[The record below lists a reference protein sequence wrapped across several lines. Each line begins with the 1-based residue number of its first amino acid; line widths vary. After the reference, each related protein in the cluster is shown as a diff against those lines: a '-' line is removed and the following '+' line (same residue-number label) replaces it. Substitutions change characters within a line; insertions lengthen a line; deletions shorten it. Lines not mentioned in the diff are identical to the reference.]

1 VKDKYQEI
9 QELVEKLERK
19 GIDNFQIF
27 PEEERLILFKQ
38 KDFEKLLEDL
48 TPSIT
53 SENKTPTL
61 NGYEVLLEVHE
72 K

>member
-1 VKDKYQEI
+1 MKDKYQEI

-27 PEEERLILFKQ
+27 PEEKRLILFKQ

-53 SENKTPTL
+53 SENNPPTL

>member
-27 PEEERLILFKQ
+27 PEEKRLILFKQ

>member
-1 VKDKYQEI
+1 VKDKCQEI

-27 PEEERLILFKQ
+27 PEEKRLILFKQ